1 MLQLMLTYDV
11 NSGFSLQQHVCNLG
25 CSLFVREADEETKG
39 ERNGG
44 RIREYE
50 EQIKS
55 GQAATMTRV
64 RLSLLAMR
72 GRCIF
77 FFIFF
82 LRTLRAFARPW
93 LKGAAR
99 TMFRRSFSTT
109 DSLRIIPAIPI
120 LYAYSRREHK
130 DT

>member
-1 MLQLMLTYDV
+1 M
-11 NSGFSLQQHVCNLG
+11 
-25 CSLFVREADEETKG
+25 READEETKG

-64 RLSLLAMR
+64 RLHVACNARAVHL
-72 GRCIF
+72 

-82 LRTLRAFARPW
+82 LRALRAFARP
-93 LKGAAR
+93 
-99 TMFRRSFSTT
+99 
-109 DSLRIIPAIPI
+109 
-120 LYAYSRREHK
+120 
-130 DT
+130 